1 MTPRVLV
8 VGADPTGFRH
18 ARNAAELGA
27 VELYVHDPD
36 TQLGE
41 RVQRAGLLHF
51 ETLPFALESRPDAVI
66 VSGRDEARVETA
78 LAALQAGAHVYLE
91 SPGSATVEQ
100 VIALFEQAAQR
111 DRVLMLG
118 HALRFHP
125 ALLHLLDRARAGDL
139 GDLVALHATH
149 AFASTHEPS
158 RDEPAPESPCLPLGD
173 GLSSVVAELDAILL
187 LMPDVERVFASTSR
201 SGLLPVDDD
210 DCALVTLISASG
222 ITATLRVD
230 ALGRPPARSL
240 EFVGTAASLR
250 WESHRGLSLYDVA
263 SRATTSTPLD
273 VEVADAQRDAL
284 GHFFACLRGNQQPPV
299 TATEARRVYEIL
311 GAARASAASGAV
323 IFV

>member
-91 SPGSATVEQ
+91 SPGSATV
-100 VIALFEQAAQR
+100 
-111 DRVLMLG
+111 
-118 HALRFHP
+118 
-125 ALLHLLDRARAGDL
+125 
-139 GDLVALHATH
+139 
-149 AFASTHEPS
+149 
-158 RDEPAPESPCLPLGD
+158 EPAPESPCLPLGD